1 MIQNKQAFAST
12 MVLVK
17 EVGEKKRNF
26 IIINLQAVVD
36 GYLQVITPAVNELHE
51 RATAA
56 AIRKIL

>member
-1 MIQNKQAFAST
+1 MIENKQAFAGT
-12 MVLVK
+12 MVSVK

-26 IIINLQAVVD
+26 IVINLQAVVD
-36 GYLQVITPAVNELHE
+36 GYLQVITAAVNELHE